1 MDYLLWPMQL
11 FVWHPFAALA
21 MAAAFAGLLFLDS
34 YARRPKVVLG
44 VVALVWL
51 AYAGWEAYVTQW
63 RSSSGDMAI
72 RVEML
77 LLGPVLLVALIVG
90 LATAVFRYKRAVSKT
105 RKLVAAVP
113 GRRVSRESRTGSSS
127 GPSCGAA

>member
-1 MDYLLWPMQL
+1 ML
-11 FVWHPFAALA
+11 AAPRWFSELC
-21 MAAAFAGLLFLDS
+21 
-34 YARRPKVVLG
+34 R
-44 VVALVWL
+44 LVWL

-105 RKLVAAVP
+105 ASYVAAVP
-113 GRRVSRESRTGSSS
+113 GRRVSRESRTVPLLAQLRCRLTPPSS
-127 GPSCGAA
+127 GQATAGCACFRSPHMSNVRCLKI